1 MTDLSS
7 IKRDLENLGFQL
19 KGEVIGDP
27 DNPKKLFA
35 TILISRDAEGKQ
47 QPTKLRLNEARS
59 YFEGREISLHFI
71 LYDTATSDLET
82 GLRATLMLVFPSLRN
97 VFCSINDGRASV
109 WVEPKVQLKEI
120 EFNEIKIHTKSFFQ
134 LVGIHLEVIQST
146 SEERIPTKTA
156 MLDSVRIIAPTDRA
170 ALTER
175 LRAKN
180 FVVPS
185 EDWLKRRLDSLRKSG
200 AIVVG
205 ADGKISLSLRTLRSL
220 GTKKNARSPDI
231 TRLLALARQ
240 GS

>member
-7 IKRDLENLGFQL
+7 IKRDLENLGFQV
-19 KGEVIGDP
+19 KGEVVGDP

-35 TILISRDAEGKQ
+35 TVLISRDADGKQ
-47 QPTKLRLNEARS
+47 QPTKMRLNEARS

-71 LYDTATSDLET
+71 LYNSETSDLET

-109 WVEPKVQLKEI
+109 WIEPKTQLEEPLLKEI
-120 EFNEIKIHTKSFFQ
+120 ETHTKNFFQ

-146 SEERIPTKTA
+146 SDERTPTKTA
-156 MLDSVRIIAPTDRA
+156 MLDSVRIIAPADRA
-170 ALTER
+170 ALMER
-175 LRAKN
+175 LRARD

-205 ADGKISLSLRTLRSL
+205 TDGKISLSLRTLRSL
-220 GTKKNARSPDI
+220 GTKKNARSPDV